1 MSPYIFFWFVE
12 MAEGVPGRLGT
23 PPLGTVAVAVEGVRA
38 AVAGDGADT
47 IAELGTACP
56 FTGCGACSLAEEGAE
71 EGAEPGATGS

>member
-1 MSPYIFFWFVE
+1 MSPYIFFWFAVV
-12 MAEGVPGRLGT
+12 AEGVSGRFGT

-47 IAELGTACP
+47 IAELGAACP

-71 EGAEPGATGS
+71 EGAEPEFAGS